1 MQKGERD
8 SERYR
13 AEDVEMIGVYIYY
26 IAVDCI
32 DGDVSCMWW
41 DVAVVLQVAAATAVA
56 TSYAEVQVVVLRV
69 WLCVLFFI
77 YSL

>member
-13 AEDVEMIGVYIYY
+13 AEDVEMIGAYIYY

-32 DGDVSCMWW
+32 DG
-41 DVAVVLQVAAATAVA
+41 AVA
-56 TSYAEVQVVVLRV
+56 CAMFMVR
-69 WLCVLFFI
+69 
-77 YSL
+77 